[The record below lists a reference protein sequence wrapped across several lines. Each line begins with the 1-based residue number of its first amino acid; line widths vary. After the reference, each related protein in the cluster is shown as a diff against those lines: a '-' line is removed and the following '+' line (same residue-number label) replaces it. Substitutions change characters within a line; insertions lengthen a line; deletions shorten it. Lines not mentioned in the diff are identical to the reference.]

1 MKEAGAYWW
10 ALMFM
15 IRWGLRSCMSCYS
28 LLELKVGYPYI
39 LHSLLNL
46 KGDLSKFIPIK
57 TPLSGVTGPM
67 AAASQISH
75 WITECTSTDHTLCQ
89 QSVASPLPTRILEIL
104 GPAEVRLH
112 TNGQDVPL
120 RARYACLS
128 HRWGQETFIQTRT
141 SNLKTYE
148 SEVPWAE
155 MPQTFRDAIDV
166 TWRLGLRY
174 LWIDSL
180 CIIQDDQEDWRHE
193 GSKMAS
199 TYSQSYITIAATAAP
214 GPTGGLF
221 GKTPRDERAKR
232 ICIER
237 RDGPRYA
244 CYVASVSAD
253 LLTGARDLPLLNR
266 AWVFQERYL
275 SPRVVHFAT
284 NEMLWE
290 CKSTVT
296 CECKKPPHQHHKTN
310 NSFSDFSVLRILHR
324 SWHNCPQD
332 PDFKTIDNWHNIVSE
347 YITNELTFQLDIFPA
362 LQGIA
367 TIMQRKRQ
375 TRYFAGLWED
385 SLIRDLLWQ
394 YVDNGVFWHPGTA
407 QLRNKAVAYRAPS
420 WSWAARLGAIVWLP
434 VNPDGQPRALVRHI
448 DVSPVGDNILG
459 AVSMGV
465 LCLEGNC
472 ITFESY
478 ERMLSEGVDMFHLK
492 DARSLDD
499 DYIEEGEIILMEIF
513 HNSHGGATWA
523 AMLCMVLEVADEAG
537 HLNKRIGMVRIYY
550 AKGKSPWHNR
560 VGTVKTL
567 TII

>member
-1 MKEAGAYWW
+1 
-10 ALMFM
+10 
-15 IRWGLRSCMSCYS
+15 MSCYS
-28 LLELKVGYPYI
+28 LLELKVSCPYI
-39 LHSLLNL
+39 LCSLLNL
-46 KGDLSKFIPIK
+46 KEDLSKFIPIK
-57 TPLSGVTGPM
+57 TPLSGVTGPI

-180 CIIQDDQEDWRHE
+180 CIIQDDQDDWRHE

-221 GKTPRDERAKR
+221 SKTPRNMRAKR
-232 ICIER
+232 ICIEP

-244 CYVASVSAD
+244 CYVASVPAD

-266 AWVFQERYL
+266 AWVFQELYL

-310 NSFSDFSVLRILHR
+310 NPFSDFSVLRILHR

-332 PDFKTIDNWHNIVSE
+332 PDFKTIDNWHNIVRE
-347 YITNELTFQLDIFPA
+347 YTRNELTSQLDIFPA

-367 TIMQRKRQ
+367 TIIKGKRQ

-394 YVDNGVFWHPGTA
+394 YVDDWVPKHPGTA

-420 WSWAARLGAIVWLP
+420 WSWAARLGAIEWLP
-434 VNPDGQPRALVRHI
+434 VDPDGQPRALVRHI
-448 DVSPVGDNILG
+448 SVSPVGDDILG

-465 LCLEGNC
+465 LCLEGKC
-472 ITFESY
+472 VTFESY
-478 ERMLSEGVDMFHLK
+478 ERMLNECDSLQWSK

-513 HNSHGGATWA
+513 YSPNGGGTWA
-523 AMLCMVLEVADEAG
+523 VMLCMALEVADEAG
-537 HLNKRIGMVRIYY
+537 QLYKRIAIIRVYDWE
-550 AKGKSPWHNR
+550 AKLSRHNR